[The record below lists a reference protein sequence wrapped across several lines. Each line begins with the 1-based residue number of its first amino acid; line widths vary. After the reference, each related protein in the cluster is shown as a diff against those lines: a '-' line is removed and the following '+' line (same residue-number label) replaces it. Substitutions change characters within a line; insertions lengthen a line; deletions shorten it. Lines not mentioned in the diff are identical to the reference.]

1 MVTLRAVQLRGPAV
15 HEETEMRLAQIL
27 SLSIAC
33 LGSTLFL
40 AVVSTPADAGG
51 WATIHRYARRTEKCG
66 GSREVLASYYG
77 TGRRT
82 ANGELFNPHGLTAA
96 SYDYALGGV
105 ISVKNPLTGRICAIR
120 INDRGPHG
128 IARRMGARIDFT
140 LGAARCLGMRA
151 SQYVCAP

>member
-51 WATIHRYARRTEKCG
+51 WATIHRYARKTEKCG